1 MAVEAMRRVLAMA
14 PAHTLAWTAGDG
26 VEAVEKCA
34 RDRPDLILMDLM
46 MPRMNGVEAT
56 RRIMAQSP
64 CAILVV
70 TADIESHAAH
80 VFAAMGEGA
89 GRGGHAFACVGRR
102 AGHAALALQDRDH
115 CPPDRRGQAPAAHGR
130 GALVAMGASAGG
142 PGALAAVLGGLPRDF
157 PAAVV
162 IVQHVDAR
170 FAPGLVD
177 WLGHHSAM
185 PVRLAA
191 EGERVVPGQV
201 LVAGTDD
208 HLVFKGADRLGY
220 TPHPQDH
227 AYRPSVD
234 VMFASARRH
243 WAGALAGVC

>member
-89 GRGGHAFACVGRR
+89 LDAVDTPLLVSDAGRGTRPLLSKIETIARLIAEDRRQPRMGAGLWWRWALRR
-102 AGHAALALQDRDH
+102 AGRGLWPPCLAVCRVIFPPPWLLSSMWMRVSPPAWSTGWAITAPCRCVWPQRASAS
-115 CPPDRRGQAPAAHGR
+115 CPDRFWSRARMIIWCSRAPTGWAIRPILRIMPIA
-130 GALVAMGASAGG
+130 
-142 PGALAAVLGGLPRDF
+142 PR
-157 PAAVV
+157 
-162 IVQHVDAR
+162 
-170 FAPGLVD
+170 
-177 WLGHHSAM
+177 SM
-185 PVRLAA
+185 
-191 EGERVVPGQV
+191 
-201 LVAGTDD
+201 
-208 HLVFKGADRLGY
+208 
-220 TPHPQDH
+220 
-227 AYRPSVD
+227 
-234 VMFASARRH
+234 
-243 WAGALAGVC
+243 

>member
-80 VFAAMGEGA
+80 VFAAMGEGRWTRWIRPCWCRTPGVA
-89 GRGGHAFACVGRR
+89 RGLC
-102 AGHAALALQDRDH
+102 
-115 CPPDRRGQAPAAHGR
+115 
-130 GALVAMGASAGG
+130 S
-142 PGALAAVLGGLPRDF
+142 PR
-157 PAAVV
+157 
-162 IVQHVDAR
+162 
-170 FAPGLVD
+170 
-177 WLGHHSAM
+177 S
-185 PVRLAA
+185 
-191 EGERVVPGQV
+191 
-201 LVAGTDD
+201 
-208 HLVFKGADRLGY
+208 
-220 TPHPQDH
+220 
-227 AYRPSVD
+227 RPSP
-234 VMFASARRH
+234 A
-243 WAGALAGVC
+243 

>member
-1 MAVEAMRRVLAMA
+1 LLSKIE
-14 PAHTLAWTAGDG
+14 TI
-26 VEAVEKCA
+26 A
-34 RDRPDLILMDLM
+34 RLIA
-46 MPRMNGVEAT
+46 E
-56 RRIMAQSP
+56 
-64 CAILVV
+64 
-70 TADIESHAAH
+70 
-80 VFAAMGEGA
+80 
-89 GRGGHAFACVGRR
+89 
-102 AGHAALALQDRDH
+102 
-115 CPPDRRGQAPAAHGR
+115 GQAPAAHGR

-191 EGERVVPGQV
+191 EGERVVSGQV

-243 WAGALAGVC
+243 WAGALAGVLLTGMGSDGARACVICERRVTTPSRRIRPAAPSTACPRLPPPLARPARLCRSTPSRRG